1 MTNQLNILFLVLN
14 PVHAAQVALIWFW
27 RKQRG
32 KIWIMTIAKYHI
44 HESFQFRLK
53 WRKHY
58 YANPNVRI
66 HRKTT
71 HTHFLSGL
79 HFILDFLM
87 VIFER
92 KLLFNLMKNP
102 LWWHCIQSTIKT
114 YQWNETLKRFAA
126 STTTKKNNFFLYND
140 KNNQKKR
147 IQAGKVRISVMH
159 SSIEGQ
165 KVAKSCK

>member
-92 KLLFNLMKNP
+92 
-102 LWWHCIQSTIKT
+102 HCIQSTIKT

-140 KNNQKKR
+140 KTTKR
-147 IQAGKVRISVMH
+147 NEYKLAKWESV
-159 SSIEGQ
+159 
-165 KVAKSCK
+165 